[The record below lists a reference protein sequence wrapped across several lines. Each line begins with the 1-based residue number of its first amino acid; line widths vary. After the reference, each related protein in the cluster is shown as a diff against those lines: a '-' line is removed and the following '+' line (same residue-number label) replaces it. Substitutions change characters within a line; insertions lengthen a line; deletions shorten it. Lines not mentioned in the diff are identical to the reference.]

1 VIPLQMLLA
10 APLGWLDHE
19 RSVVISFLREE
30 NRALKA
36 QLGNR
41 WLRVSDDQR
50 RRL

>member
-1 VIPLQMLLA
+1 VIPLPILLA

-19 RSVVISFLREE
+19 QRVVISCLREE